1 MAGSLKAL
9 GWATLALA
17 LVLPT
22 AGAAQAAATAPAG
35 DTAVA
40 AAAGADAGTV
50 YRIPIE
56 GVIEHG
62 LAAFVE
68 RSLRDAHAAGATA
81 VVLDIETPGGRV
93 DAAQRIV
100 RAVRDSPV
108 PVYAFV
114 DAHAWSA
121 GALIALATQ
130 RIYMQPGSSIGAATP
145 VTGEG
150 VTASEKM
157 VSAMRSEFR
166 ALAEARGI
174 DPRIAEA
181 MVDEAIEVEGVVAA
195 GQLLTLTVSEAA
207 GLGLAVPVADR
218 EAVLAQIGAPDA
230 VVVRTELNWAERVVR
245 FLTSPLVA
253 PFLLSLGFLG
263 LVIEVKSP
271 GLGVPGMVG
280 ATSLGL
286 FFGSHLILGLA
297 GWEVLILLAL
307 GIGLLA
313 VEILLIP
320 GFGVAG
326 ALGLVSVLAAV
337 FLSMI
342 GNLPTWTDLVIA
354 TNVIAISL
362 VIVVLAGWAFFR
374 RFPAQGKKRNIMLG
388 AATSRELGYL
398 SAPER
403 PELMGAEGVALTD
416 LRPAGTVRIGE
427 ENVDVVSEAGWVPQG
442 TPVRVIRTEGYRHV
456 VRPLA

>member
-1 MAGSLKAL
+1 MTASLRGL
-9 GWATLALA
+9 GRAALALA
-17 LVLPT
+17 LLLP
-22 AGAAQAAATAPAG
+22 AGAGAQQPEAPAAE
-35 DTAVA
+35 AVDEA
-40 AAAGADAGTV
+40 PEATRGVV
-50 YRIPIE
+50 YRIPID

-68 RSLRDAHAAGATA
+68 RSLRDAAAAGATA

-121 GALIALATQ
+121 GALIALAAQ

-150 VTASEKM
+150 VTAPEKM

-181 MVDEAIEVEGVVAA
+181 MVDETIEVEGVVAA

-207 GLGLAVPVADR
+207 ALGVAVPVSGPD
-218 EAVLAQIGAPDA
+218 AVLAEIGAA
-230 VVVRTELNWAERVVR
+230 EAAVVRTELNWAERVVR

-307 GIGLLA
+307 GMGLLA
-313 VEILLIP
+313 VELLVIP

-326 ALGLVSVLAAV
+326 ALGLVSILAAV

-362 VIVVLAGWAFFR
+362 VIAILAGWVFFR
-374 RFPAQGKKRNIMLG
+374 RFPTNTRTRNILLG

-398 SAPER
+398 SAPAR
-403 PELMGAEGVALTD
+403 PELLGAEGVALTD

-427 ENVDVVSEAGWVPQG
+427 ENVDVVSEAGWVSQG
-442 TPVRVIRTEGYRHV
+442 TTVRVIRTEGYRHV